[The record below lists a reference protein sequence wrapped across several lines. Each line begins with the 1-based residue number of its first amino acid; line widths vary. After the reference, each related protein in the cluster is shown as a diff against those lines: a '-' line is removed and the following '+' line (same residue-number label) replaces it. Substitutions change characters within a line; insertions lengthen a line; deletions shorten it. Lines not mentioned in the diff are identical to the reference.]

1 MLSIR
6 FEVCGCSAAAYV
18 RIVRETLNT
27 SLGSKFLRT
36 GKIIADNSQQLRGGG
51 GCWVLLKALF
61 KHQTAA
67 ILL

>member
-51 GCWVLLKALF
+51 EGAGYY
-61 KHQTAA
+61 
-67 ILL
+67 